1 MEEIFVLRET
11 PYLFGRSW
19 PLEAPKGVVC
29 LVHGLGEHS
38 GRYAPLAAA
47 LNGAGFAVHA
57 FDLRGHGKSGGKRGH
72 TPSYEVLLD
81 DITCLL
87 DDAEKKFPR
96 APLFLYGHS
105 LGGNLVINYI
115 LRRPVER
122 LTGAVATGPWLRLAF
137 EPPAYKVWLARTV
150 GRMLPALLQPNG
162 LDPAML
168 SHDPEIVR
176 AYVEDP
182 LVHDRI
188 SSALFLGA
196 YEAGLWVLEHAADL
210 PLPLLLMHG
219 AADQLTS
226 PKASEEFCQRAGE
239 LCTFRAWDGLYHEI
253 HNEPQ
258 KEEVYRTIVAWLESR
273 LAAMK

>member
-1 MEEIFVLRET
+1 MEETFVLRET

-72 TPSYEVLLD
+72 TPSYDALLD

-150 GRMLPALLQPNG
+150 GRLLPCLLQPNG

-196 YEAGLWVLEHAADL
+196 YEAGLWALEHAADL
-210 PLPLLLMHG
+210 PVPLLLMHG

-226 PKASEEFCQRAGE
+226 PKASEEFCQRAGKR
-239 LCTFRAWDGLYHEI
+239 CTFRAWDGLYHEI

-258 KEEVYRTIVAWLESR
+258 KEEVYRTVIAWLESR

>member
-1 MEEIFVLRET
+1 MEEFVLCEQ

-19 PLEAPKGVVC
+19 PVANAKGVVC

-47 LNGAGFAVHA
+47 LNAAGFAVHA

-72 TPSYEVLLD
+72 TPDYDALMN
-81 DITCLL
+81 DIACLL
-87 DDAEKKFPR
+87 NDAAKKFPA
-96 APLFLYGHS
+96 APRFLYGHS
-105 LGGNLVINYI
+105 LGGNLVLNYI
-115 LRRPVER
+115 LRRPVED

-137 EPPAYKVWLARTV
+137 EPPAFKIWLARTV
-150 GRMLPALLQPNG
+150 GRLLPALLQPSG
-162 LDPAML
+162 LNVAHL
-168 SHDPEIVR
+168 SHDPEIVQ

-196 YEAGLWVLEHAADL
+196 YEAGLWALEHAADL
-210 PLPLLLMHG
+210 TLPLLLMHG
-219 AADQLTS
+219 ADDQLTS
-226 PKASEEFCQRAGE
+226 PEASEEFCRRAGE
-239 LCTFRAWDGLYHEI
+239 RCTFKRWEGMYHEI

-258 KEEVYRTIVAWLESR
+258 KAEVYRTVIAWLESR
-273 LAAMK
+273 LAGNS

>member
-1 MEEIFVLRET
+1 MEETFVLCEE

-19 PLEAPKGVVC
+19 PVEAPKGVVC
-29 LVHGLGEHS
+29 LVHGLGEHG

-47 LNGAGFAVHA
+47 LNRAGFAVHA

-72 TPSYEVLLD
+72 TPSYESLLD
-81 DITCLL
+81 DITSLL
-87 DDAEKKFPR
+87 DDAEEKFPG

-105 LGGNLVINYI
+105 LGGNLVVNYI
-115 LRRPVER
+115 LRRPVAR
-122 LTGAVATGPWLRLAF
+122 LAGAVATGPWLRLAF
-137 EPPAYKVWLARTV
+137 EPPAYKIWLARTV
-150 GRMLPALLQPNG
+150 GRLLPALLQPSG
-162 LDPAML
+162 LNPEFL

-196 YEAGLWVLEHAADL
+196 YEAGLWALEHAADL
-210 PLPLLLMHG
+210 PLSLLLMHG

-226 PKASEEFCQRAGE
+226 PQASEAFCRRAGE
-239 LCTFRAWDGLYHEI
+239 RCVFRAWDGLYHEI

-258 KEEVYRTIVAWLESR
+258 KEEVYRAVIAWLENR
-273 LAAMK
+273 LAAVK